1 MPVIFDT
8 GALVRPAFDP
18 AEFTATKWETGADK
32 AGFANGLC
40 RFIAADFKLT
50 LFTDK
55 LYRRLATLRPRDLRA
70 AQPVLSR
77 EAAVAAIPAAGPRL
91 AWAPAAARRHPGG

>member
-32 AGFANGLC
+32 AAFANGLC
-40 RFIAADFKLT
+40 RFIAADFKLI

-55 LYRRLATLRPRDLRA
+55 LYRRLAGTFGHIALHRQIRLHRGLFRGPPRQGQLPRTNAHVASLR
-70 AQPVLSR
+70 
-77 EAAVAAIPAAGPRL
+77 
-91 AWAPAAARRHPGG
+91 